1 MIFSSVEGIVII
13 QAFIDK
19 IGRVTETVVLQG
31 IPNRGLDEAVTEAIK
46 KTRFYSAKKRDREI
60 GVWMSIPVNFKLAD

>member
-1 MIFSSVEGIVII
+1 MEGIVII

-19 IGRVTETVVLQG
+19 KGRVTETVVLQG
-31 IPNRGLDEAVTEAIK
+31 IPNSGLDEATADAVR
-46 KTRFYSAKKRDREI
+46 KTRFYPAKKRDREI

>member
-1 MIFSSVEGIVII
+1 MII

-31 IPNRGLDEAVTEAIK
+31 IPNSGLDEAAAEAVR
-46 KTRFYSAKKRDREI
+46 KTRLYPAKKRDRKI
-60 GVWMSIPVNFKLAD
+60 GVWTSIPVNFKLAD

>member
-1 MIFSSVEGIVII
+1 MIF

-19 IGRVTETVVLQG
+19 IGSAMEIVVLQG
-31 IPNRGLDEAVTEAIK
+31 IPNSGLDEAVAEAVR
-46 KTRFYSAKKRDREI
+46 KTRFYRAKKRDREI